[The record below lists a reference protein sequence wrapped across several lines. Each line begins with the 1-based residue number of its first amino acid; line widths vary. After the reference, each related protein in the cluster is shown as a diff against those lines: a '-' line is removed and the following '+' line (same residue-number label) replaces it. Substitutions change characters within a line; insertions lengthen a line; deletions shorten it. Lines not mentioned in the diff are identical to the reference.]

1 MSTQVAVTLPDEVY
15 HRAERLAQLTNRKI
29 AEILADTI
37 ELSLP
42 PFSFQSEPV
51 RPIAELS
58 DEEVLALTELQMEPD
73 QDRRLSTLLDRQQA
87 GVLTEAERAELL
99 ALMQVYQEGLLQK
112 AQALREA
119 VQRGLREPLEPVL
132 TEQARIV

>member
-1 MSTQVAVTLPDEVY
+1 MSTQVAVALPDKVY

-29 AEILADTI
+29 AEFLAGTI
-37 ELSLP
+37 KLSLP
-42 PFSFQSEPV
+42 PLSFQSEPV

-119 VQRGLREPLEPVL
+119 VQRGLREPLEP
-132 TEQARIV
+132 

>member
-42 PFSFQSEPV
+42 PFSFQSGPV

-73 QDRRLSTLLDRQQA
+73 QDRRLSTLLDKQQA

-119 VQRGLREPLEPVL
+119 VQRGLREPLEP
-132 TEQARIV
+132 